1 MMAHDLTIR
10 PARPDDR
17 PAMER
22 ICAHTWEWGDYI
34 PEVWDD
40 WLAGEASSRAGSRS
54 MAGPAI
60 VGEMAGQVVALSK
73 STVQTPDQVWLEGM
87 RVDPEFRRR
96 GIAGHFVD
104 YCLAYAREHGARV
117 VRMGTGDHNTA
128 IHTLMARASMERVG
142 IYALRNAEPL
152 TQGPRP
158 SILAAEQAGQVA
170 AFLRDSPVLD
180 YTHGLFNFDWVWQEL
195 SAERVAH
202 FLGNSQMAA
211 RLAADGSMTA
221 LATIHF
227 TPGDTTMWVGFADGQ
242 PSSVAEL
249 ATAIRVQAAQTGAE
263 GASTM
268 LPDLPWLRD
277 AFGAAGYEP
286 GDWEGELWIF
296 ERRLRLLGEGQHDG

>member
-73 STVQTPDQVWLEGM
+73 
-87 RVDPEFRRR
+87 
-96 GIAGHFVD
+96 I
-104 YCLAYAREHGARV
+104 
-117 VRMGTGDHNTA
+117 MGTGDHNTA